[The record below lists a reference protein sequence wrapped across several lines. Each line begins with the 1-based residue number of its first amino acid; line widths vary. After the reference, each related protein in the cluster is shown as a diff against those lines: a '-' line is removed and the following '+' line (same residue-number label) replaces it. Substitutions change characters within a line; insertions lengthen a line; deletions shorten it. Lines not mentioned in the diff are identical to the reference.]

1 MKQTQIKFVGP
12 KVVCIGEV
20 MDMVL
25 PNKISELI
33 LTLNYPVWGDVMV
46 KIWKSGNTYK
56 YYDQGSPI
64 KTRTFDSITSLMW
77 EYELPPSLKPYIE
90 KL

>member
-12 KVVCIGEV
+12 KVVCISEV
-20 MDMVL
+20 MET
-25 PNKISELI
+25 PNKVEELI
-33 LTLNYPVWGDVMV
+33 VTLNYPVWGDVMV

-56 YYDQGSPI
+56 YYDQDSPI

-77 EYELPPSLKPYIE
+77 EYELPEVLKSYIE